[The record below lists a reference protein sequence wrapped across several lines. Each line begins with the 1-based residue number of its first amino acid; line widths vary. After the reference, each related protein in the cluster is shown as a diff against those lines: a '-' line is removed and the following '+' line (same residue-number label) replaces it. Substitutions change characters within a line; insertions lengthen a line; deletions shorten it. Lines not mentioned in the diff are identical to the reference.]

1 MIAQHGT
8 KPAGSAF
15 PPPALFAYWT
25 TAATPEEEMK
35 QPNFPQG
42 WDEERVRR
50 VLEHYE
56 KQSDEE
62 AVAEHEAACQS
73 TTHTA
78 MEIPVDLVPQVRE
91 LLAKRR
97 AG

>member
-1 MIAQHGT
+1 
-8 KPAGSAF
+8 
-15 PPPALFAYWT
+15 
-25 TAATPEEEMK
+25 MK
-35 QPNFPQG
+35 QANFPEG

-50 VLEHYE
+50 VLERYE
-56 KQSDEE
+56 NQSDEE
-62 AVAEHEAACQS
+62 AVAEDETAYES

>member
-1 MIAQHGT
+1 
-8 KPAGSAF
+8 
-15 PPPALFAYWT
+15 
-25 TAATPEEEMK
+25 MK

-56 KQSDEE
+56 QQSEEE
-62 AVAEHEAACQS
+62 AVAEDEAAYES

>member
-1 MIAQHGT
+1 MT
-8 KPAGSAF
+8 ETSKF
-15 PPPALFAYWT
+15 PP
-25 TAATPEEEMK
+25 
-35 QPNFPQG
+35 G

-56 KQSDEE
+56 QQSDDE
-62 AVAEHEAACQS
+62 ALAEDEAAYES
-73 TTHTA
+73 TTHTV
-78 MEIPVDLVPQVRE
+78 MKVPIDLVPAVRE